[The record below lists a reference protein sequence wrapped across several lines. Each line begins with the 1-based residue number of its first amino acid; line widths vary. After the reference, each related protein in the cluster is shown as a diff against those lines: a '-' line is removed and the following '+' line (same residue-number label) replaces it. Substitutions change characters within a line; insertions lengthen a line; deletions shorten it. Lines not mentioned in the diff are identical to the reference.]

1 MQCLHCSKGSELCN
15 INSDFGWR
23 TLESL
28 SLNLFGW
35 LVLGSCVAAWLS
47 SAAERSE
54 NKCYC
59 IALRSSPA
67 LHQRWPKVLVTAYE
81 ALHLIDLWVGSVQRG
96 APILLQP
103 LLQSLNFS
111 LSIQLKQRWWMSC
124 WTHIIFRFTLIAQD
138 VFRWCSLSRD
148 AVGGAGWTCSRD
160 SVGGGLRKSGS
171 VTPSQISDVLW
182 QSSRR
187 GLTYLSLIFCWSKA
201 ITA

>member
-35 LVLGSCVAAWLS
+35 LLLGSYVAAWLS

-124 WTHIIFRFTLIAQD
+124 YNFQIHTRCPRCFQVMQPLQG
-138 VFRWCSLSRD
+138 CSWWGRMDLQP
-148 AVGGAGWTCSRD
+148 W
-160 SVGGGLRKSGS
+160 
-171 VTPSQISDVLW
+171 
-182 QSSRR
+182 
-187 GLTYLSLIFCWSKA
+187 FCWWWPQEEWLCLT
-201 ITA
+201 ITDTWRTLAEQ